1 MTVSIA
7 DTSKRNEIAFWL
19 QTGKAVQSEH
29 ITDPIQ
35 KQNARRRETR
45 PRHFAAFKT
54 YGVWH

>member
-7 DTSKRNEIAFWL
+7 DTKKRNGIAFWL

-35 KQNARRRETR
+35 QQNARRRETR

-54 YGVWH
+54 YGV